1 MQKMQLL
8 ETIGGALARPAPI
21 AATGLAVNSSNVND
35 FAVTEPNFRDLQPN
49 LSGVLHILTL
59 SSAQGHLIILLTSS
73 RPFIEINV
81 KIRDC
86 ENAY

>member
-1 MQKMQLL
+1 M
-8 ETIGGALARPAPI
+8 T
-21 AATGLAVNSSNVND
+21 SSNVND
-35 FAVTEPNFRDLQPN
+35 FAVNEPNFRDLQPN
-49 LSGVLHILTL
+49 LSGVPHILTL

-86 ENAY
+86 ESAY